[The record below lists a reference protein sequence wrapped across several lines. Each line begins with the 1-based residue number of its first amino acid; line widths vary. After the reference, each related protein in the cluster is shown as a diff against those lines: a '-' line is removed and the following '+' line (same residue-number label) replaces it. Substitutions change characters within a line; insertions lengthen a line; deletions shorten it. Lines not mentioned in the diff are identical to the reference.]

1 MGNSNKKEQTK
12 EENNPFEGN
21 YKIKLENSDE
31 KGTLDDEQMLEYI
44 NKAKYSTCQ
53 IFMDDN
59 NDNLYGSGFFCRIP
73 YTENNNN
80 LLNVLLT
87 CEHVLKKD
95 IVYSKKDIR
104 IKVNDSIK
112 NISLSKKR
120 KKWSSEELD
129 YSCIEILDDD
139 GIDDYYQLDDIILK
153 KDYSNDLYLNN
164 MKSHI
169 IIFAIMKNK
178 RRGHSIGLIKN
189 KEDHLFAHN
198 CNTYPGCSGGA
209 IVNKNNNCI
218 IGLHRG
224 EIENSKKVKNCG
236 IFIKNIIDNIK
247 HIKQKDINKNDY
259 ILSFIGDMN
268 CGSKTSLIE
277 AYYSGKG
284 SDLNTNATVVT
295 DIYFK
300 KIQYLNKESKLFI
313 LDNCGQHHLAQ
324 LARFGLINKKIDC
337 FILGYDITDYE
348 SFQSIERFWIPLY
361 KDCYKKFYLVGN
373 KIDLEEYRKVP
384 KEEAIKLANKYNIPF
399 CEVSAKRYINVNEL
413 FEDII
418 NYIISDESKFLYNN

>member
-1 MGNSNKKEQTK
+1 MGNLNKKEQTK

-189 KEDHLFAHN
+189 KKDHLFAHN

-224 EIENSKKVKNCG
+224 EIENLEKVINCG

-247 HIKQKDINKNDY
+247 HIKHKDIKKIY
-259 ILSFIGDMN
+259 RLSFVGDYNIGA
-268 CGSKTSLIE
+268 KTSLIK
-277 AYYSGKG
+277 AYYYGHGIDRTIPTLG
-284 SDLNTNATVVT
+284 SDYNE
-295 DIYFK
+295 K
-300 KIQYLNKESKLFI
+300 QIQYLNEKLKLI
-313 LDNCGQHHLAQ
+313 LFDNCGQERYY
-324 LARFGLINKKIDC
+324 RFISRNNIDC
-337 FILGYDITDYE
+337 FILGYDITDYK
-348 SFQSIERFWIPLY
+348 SFQNLETFWIPLI
-361 KDCYKKFYLVGN
+361 KDCCEKFYLVGG
-373 KIDLEEYRKVP
+373 KIDLEECRKVP